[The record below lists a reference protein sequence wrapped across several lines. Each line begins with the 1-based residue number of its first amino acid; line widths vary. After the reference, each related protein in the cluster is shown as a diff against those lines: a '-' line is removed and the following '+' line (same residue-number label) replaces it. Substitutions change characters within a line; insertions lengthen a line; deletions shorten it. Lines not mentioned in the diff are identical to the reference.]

1 MPGDLP
7 LPDQRPSPESVSK
20 PWGGFRQYAHN
31 QAVTVSLMTVAAG
44 QRLSLQSHESRAEL
58 WIALDDDAVIE
69 IDGAVAH
76 AKAGDEFWIPAGAK
90 HRLGSAGAEVR
101 VLEVAYGDWRADD
114 IQRYAD
120 DYGRLENDQATR

>member
-1 MPGDLP
+1 MPSELP
-7 LPDQRPSPESVSK
+7 NPARRPPTESVEK
-20 PWGGFRQYAHN
+20 PWGGFRQYAHT

-44 QRLSLQSHESRAEL
+44 QRLSLQSHQARAEL
-58 WIALDDDAVIE
+58 WIALDDGAVIE
-69 IDGAVAH
+69 IDGAVTH

-101 VLEVAYGDWRADD
+101 VLEVAYGDWQADD

-120 DYGRLENDQATR
+120 DYGRLKDDQTTR